1 MQILAFDTE
10 LANNGSEPSQ
20 LKKIHIKLLLS
31 NNYTID
37 IISTI
42 YN

>member
-1 MQILAFDTE
+1 MQMLAFDTE

-20 LKKIHIKLLLS
+20 LKTNTHKI
-31 NNYTID
+31 
-37 IISTI
+37 IIEQQL